1 MLSIDKPTVHAIVS
15 TPEVDQKPLFT
26 AEKFDGCFNLNELN
40 VLVETACR
48 NAVQHPTAFY
58 LFMQRYV
65 HFNGHAGSLV
75 ARLAS
80 AIGLSRDFFIDPTC
94 PVYDESDRGME
105 VAARVLAATIDEHE
119 DSHGKGLSHRRLAQ
133 TTLKSVGD
141 YAELSNAVRDELG
154 VIPPWFATLMREFAQ
169 GYQGQ
174 PGDLPSLVR
183 GMGFHAASEV
193 LADREYV
200 AIDRIVR
207 HENKNVGYDA
217 FLRDGNGRYE
227 IDGKPVGAWYWVAVH
242 GSHMQAGVELEHF
255 DEALAGIN
263 LAARYLKHDPAQI
276 SQWVF
281 EGFSQF
287 ATIQQN
293 FFRQVNRECLDLIKQ
308 ELDTTLS
315 GG

>member
-1 MLSIDKPTVHAIVS
+1 MLSLDRAV
-15 TPEVDQKPLFT
+15 FT
-26 AEKFDGCFNLNELN
+26 AEKFDGCFNLADLN
-40 VLVETACR
+40 ALVEESCRTAI
-48 NAVQHPTAFY
+48 QHPKAFY

-80 AIGLSRDFFIDPTC
+80 SIGLSRELFLDPNSD
-94 PVYDESDRGME
+94 VFDQSDRGME
-105 VAARVLAATIDEHE
+105 IAARVLAATIDEHS
-119 DSHGKGLSHRRLAQ
+119 DQHGKGFSHRTLAQ
-133 TTLKSVGD
+133 ATLKSTGD
-141 YAELSNAVRDELG
+141 YANLTSAERNELG
-154 VIPPWFATLMREFAQ
+154 QIPAWFADLMQEFAQ

-174 PGDLPSLVR
+174 PGSLEALVK

-207 HENKNVGYDA
+207 HENKNSGYDA
-217 FLRDGNGRYE
+217 YLRDGNGRSE
-227 IDGKPVGAWYWVAVH
+227 IDGRQIGAWYWVAVH
-242 GSHMQAGVELEHF
+242 GSHTQAGVELEHF
-255 DEALAGIN
+255 DEALSAIN
-263 LAARYLKHDPAQI
+263 LAVRYLPANNEI

-293 FFRQVNRECLDLIKQ
+293 FFREVNRECLELIKR
-308 ELDTTLS
+308 ELNES
-315 GG
+315 MA